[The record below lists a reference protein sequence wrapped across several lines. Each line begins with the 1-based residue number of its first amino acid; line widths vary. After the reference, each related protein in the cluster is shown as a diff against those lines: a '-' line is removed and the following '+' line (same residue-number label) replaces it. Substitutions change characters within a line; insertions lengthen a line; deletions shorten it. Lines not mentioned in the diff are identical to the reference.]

1 MLMLTAFLSICAVG
15 VAFLLRFLFALES
28 DIEARGGHSAR
39 VERIRTRGVPA
50 SIVAVEQPPALV
62 LVHSNPVLTRRGM
75 VAAEGSAYQNSHIK
89 EA

>member
-1 MLMLTAFLSICAVG
+1 MLMLTAILSISAVG

-28 DIEARGGHSAR
+28 DLEVQGRHSAR

-50 SIVAVEQPPALV
+50 GIAAAKQTPALV
-62 LVHSNPVLTRRGM
+62 LVYSNSGLTRRVT
-75 VAAEGSAYQNSHIK
+75 VAGGVRASQNAPSK